1 MKIIDNILHR
11 IKEDSLSKKTDITGR
26 VLEYQELATI
36 KTCLVFW
43 VADHE
48 QSVWLKKL
56 TDKLKGVKTDKLC
69 FIPKGF
75 EEITSADIISIRNE
89 DLGFGGKI
97 QNDRLPA
104 VIAKEY
110 DLLIDLST
118 LSNGLIVHCLTNSR
132 AHCKVG
138 MKKEGFEAD
147 IIIDEISDPLVFID
161 KLFELLSKLK
171 KY

>member
-11 IKEDSLSKKTDITGR
+11 IKEDSLSKKTDTAER
-26 VLEYQELATI
+26 VLEYKELAAI

-43 VADHE
+43 VADYE

-56 TDKLKGVKTDKLC
+56 ADKLKGVKMDKLC
-69 FIPKGF
+69 FIPKGV
-75 EEITSADIISIRNE
+75 EAIISDDIISIRNE
-89 DLGFGGKI
+89 DLSFGGKI

-104 VIAKEY
+104 VITKEY

-118 LSNGLIVHCLTNSR
+118 LSNGLIVHCLTNSL

-147 IIIDEISDPLVFID
+147 IIIDEVSDPLVFID
-161 KLFELLSKLK
+161 ELFAFLSKIK
-171 KY
+171 NY